1 MHAGVSPVLAFAFL
15 CYAVQI
21 RVSLKTSRT
30 LFYMSSKLP
39 ISVFII
45 AHNEVDRITAAIESV
60 RDWVDEVIVVDS
72 GSTDG
77 TMSLAQSLGAR
88 VLYHEWQG
96 YGLQKR
102 YAEDQCRNEWLMN
115 LDADEEVTP
124 ELAQEIA
131 DLFAGGRPLMAGY
144 VLQIRDLLPGETKL
158 AFKAHTNFVLR
169 LYNRKE
175 GRFSDSP
182 VHDSVQIEKALTL
195 TLKAP
200 VLHRSFRHLTHAI
213 DKMNSYSSVQALNLQ
228 KKGMRY
234 PVLRLVTEFPL
245 AFFKGYILRMYCL
258 RGRRGF
264 MYAMNYAF
272 TRFIRVAKYLEKRD
286 GR

>member
-1 MHAGVSPVLAFAFL
+1 MN
-15 CYAVQI
+15 
-21 RVSLKTSRT
+21 R
-30 LFYMSSKLP
+30 LP

-45 AHNEVDRITAAIESV
+45 ACNEVDRIARTIESV
-60 RDWVDEVIVVDS
+60 RDWVSEVIVIDS

-77 TMSLAQSLGAR
+77 TMSLAQSMGAR
-88 VLYHEWQG
+88 VLYHAWEG

-102 YAEDQCRNEWLMN
+102 YGEDQCHQDWLLS

-131 DLFAGGRPLMAGY
+131 DLFAGGNPLMAGY
-144 VLQIRDLLPGETKL
+144 VLQIRDLLPGEGRL
-158 AFKAHTNFVLR
+158 APRAHTNYVLR

-195 TLKAP
+195 TLKHP
-200 VLHRSFRHLTHAI
+200 VLHRSFRNLTHALE
-213 DKMNSYSSVQALNLQ
+213 KMNSYTNAQADNLQ
-228 KKGMRY
+228 GKGLRY
-234 PVLRLVTEFPL
+234 PLLRLLFEFPV
-245 AFFKGYILRMYCL
+245 AFFKGYILRLYIL

-264 MYAMNYAF
+264 TYAMMYAF
-272 TRFIRVAKYLEKRD
+272 TRFVRVAKYLERRD
-286 GR
+286 GV